1 MKRTLVP
8 PDDSMTLWELKFYD
22 LETGKLNIQGA
33 QTITTDTAAASSS
46 SSLATPSMSQPSNDE
61 HRADHA
67 T

>member
-46 SSLATPSMSQPSNDE
+46 SLATPSMSQPSNDE